1 MLVATILQR
10 GIERAFLPMLCVA
23 LVLVC
28 LGWGSSGAGQTVA
41 TEQPSACAQPPRLP
55 NVPLKDPRPAEG
67 PNADQRWQVG
77 RLGPDR
83 APTASFIDSLRGN
96 DAAFEVVVG
105 QGRLLTTKVDII
117 GREKSAVVA
126 VGDPTVAEFEILPNP
141 RMLRIIGKRAGV
153 TDLSITAADGQTYSF
168 EIYVVYDLDFLRAQL
183 RQTFPDAD
191 LRIAQLREH
200 LVVEG
205 QARSPEQVTQIVRT
219 IQAYLDSV
227 QVPHSTGGQQAPAAA
242 QPQGRERA
250 QRRPSSRPSRG
261 AKSLEPDEN
270 PPDTSPS
277 EQPSDQAPEEPA
289 GEAVP
294 EARGTSTPATP
305 GKPRIINLIRVPG
318 VHQVSLQ
325 VRIAEL
331 NRTALREIGN
341 DFLAVAPKSGNIFG
355 TNIAGATVDALAT
368 LGLGGLAGSAATSA
382 GPNTTAIGIFP
393 SADFEL
399 LIRALRQNS
408 LLSILAEPN
417 LMAMSGQRA
426 SFLAGGE
433 FPVPVP
439 QTGGAATGAITIEWK
454 KFGVQLGFVPYVL
467 EDEMI
472 RLQVE
477 PEVSTID
484 KSLGVTVLGTT
495 VPGVNKR
502 NAQTV
507 VELRQGQTLAI
518 AGLLSVEIDGQ
529 TSRVPGLGDL
539 PYLGPLFSNTSHKKV
554 EKELLVLVTPYLVAP
569 QNADQVPP
577 LPGAEIEDP
586 NDMEF
591 YFLSRI
597 EGRTGKNFQ
606 ATRSADDPL
615 GLVRLMKL
623 ERRCM
628 SGPVGFSE

>member
-1 MLVATILQR
+1 MLVATILRR
-10 GIERAFLPMLCVA
+10 GIQRALLPILCVA

-28 LGWGSSGAGQTVA
+28 LGWGRLGAGQTVPA
-41 TEQPSACAQPPRLP
+41 EQPAACNQPPNLP
-55 NVPLKDPRPAEG
+55 NVPLKERRPAEG

-83 APTASFIDSLRGN
+83 APIASFIETLRGN

-105 QGRLLTTKVDII
+105 QGRLLTTRMDIV
-117 GREKSAVVA
+117 GQQKSAVVA

-191 LRIAQLREH
+191 LRIAQMREH

-205 QARSPEQVTQIVRT
+205 QARSPEQVTRIVQT

-227 QVPHSTGGQQAPAAA
+227 QVPHATGGQQAAATA
-242 QPQGRERA
+242 QPGGREPT
-250 QRRPSSRPSRG
+250 QRQPKSKPSRG
-261 AKSLEPDEN
+261 AKSLEPDE
-270 PPDTSPS
+270 SAPS
-277 EQPSDQAPEEPA
+277 EPPADQGSEGPA

-294 EARGTSTPATP
+294 EARATTTQATFA
-305 GKPRIINLIRVPG
+305 KPQIINLIRIPG
-318 VHQVSLQ
+318 IHQVSLQ
-325 VRIAEL
+325 VRIAEI

-341 DFLAVAPKSGNIFG
+341 DFLFIDSESGNSIG
-355 TNIAGATVDALAT
+355 TAIAGTAASAMTAL
-368 LGLGGLAGSAATSA
+368 GVGVA
-382 GPNTTAIGIFP
+382 GPSTTAFGVFP
-393 SADFEL
+393 TGDFEM
-399 LIRALRQNS
+399 LIRALRKNS
-408 LLSILAEPN
+408 LLSIMAEPN
-417 LMAMSGQRA
+417 LVTMSGQRA
-426 SFLAGGE
+426 SFLAGGQ
-433 FPVPVP
+433 FPVPIP

-454 KFGVQLGFVPYVL
+454 DFGVQLNFVPYVL
-467 EDEMI
+467 EDETV
-472 RLQVE
+472 RLHVL

-484 KSLGVTVLGTT
+484 QGLGVTVLGTS
-495 VPGVNKR
+495 VPGLNSRK
-502 NAQTV
+502 AETT

-518 AGLLSVEIDGQ
+518 AGLLSVEVAGD

-539 PYLGPLFSNTSHKKV
+539 PYIGPLFSNTSHRKV

-569 QNADQVPP
+569 QNADQLHP

-586 NDMEF
+586 NDWEF
-591 YFLSRI
+591 YFLNRL
-597 EGRTGKNFQ
+597 EGRTGRNFQ
-606 ATRSADDPL
+606 STKSADDPL
-615 GLVRLMKL
+615 GLVRRMKL